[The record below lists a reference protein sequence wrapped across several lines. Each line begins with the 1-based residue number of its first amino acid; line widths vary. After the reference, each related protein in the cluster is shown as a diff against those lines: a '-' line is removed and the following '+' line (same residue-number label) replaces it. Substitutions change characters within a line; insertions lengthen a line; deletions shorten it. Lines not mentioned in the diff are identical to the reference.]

1 MDGAFKSIAQHAGE
15 ILALLIVAVGFLVYW
30 SLRQKAAMRSMRSVW
45 NAMFEGA
52 RGEQVERMLLEH
64 LKERLELEK
73 KVAVLE
79 GRISELEGRM
89 ESAKR
94 HLGAIRYDAFDDV
107 GGAQSF
113 ALALFDDRGDGF
125 VLNGITGRADSRI
138 YCKSLVGG
146 RSERN
151 LSQEEQRAIKDAM
164 TGGQKTVT
172 TP

>member
-1 MDGAFKSIAQHAGE
+1 MGSMKNI
-15 ILALLIVAVGFLVYW
+15 W
-30 SLRQKAAMRSMRSVW
+30 S
-45 NAMFEGA
+45 AMFDGA

-73 KVAVLE
+73 KVAHLE
-79 GRISELEGRM
+79 GRITDLEFRM

-94 HLGAIRYDAFDDV
+94 HLGAVRYDAFEDV

-151 LSQEEQRAIKDAM
+151 LSQEEQRAIKEAV
-164 TGGQKTVT
+164 TGGQKPAI